1 MLLANLA
8 TQINKGLTR
17 SAISKA
23 SDWAM
28 DYRYIKNLRTGIPE
42 LYSFDLHPWSLEMHD
57 CTANHIVGQ
66 KAAQMAFTETAINR
80 AFKTIDID
88 HQSVGYVLPTERPDA
103 ADFSSS
109 RFDPALEMS
118 PHLSA
123 LFCDTKNLGLK
134 RAGMASLYVR
144 SARSRSQL
152 KSIPAGTMIFDEVD
166 EMAPW
171 SLILGRERASGQF
184 VKFEFDLST
193 PTVPKFGIN
202 GEFLQSDQRHYYF
215 ECPCCSRYTELIFP
229 ECLVITAESYYD
241 EKIKD
246 SYYICKEC
254 KGKIDHF
261 DKVNWLRPIER
272 GGKAQWQANF
282 KGRHIY
288 GYHVNQMYSFTI
300 EPWEFAVSALKRHQ
314 SEEDET
320 EFWNSKLGLPHVT
333 KGAQISD
340 DDIEKC
346 TGRYARAGSAG
357 TNQFVCM
364 GIDVGNKIH
373 IEITE
378 YLRDPKKAA
387 KTKDVNLM
395 SEARVLWHGTVDE
408 FEEIDDYV
416 FQYDVN
422 SVVIDRQPEQRKSKE
437 FSNRFRGIART
448 CVTTGD
454 KISGRDIVEHDWE
467 DEDSISIDKTS
478 WLDVALRRFKAGT
491 IKIPMDTD
499 LEYRDHIKEPVRVYK
514 KNAQGQPR
522 GIYLAAGADH
532 YAMARCY
539 CEIAFKVAMAK
550 GSNEDIT

>member
-1 MLLANLA
+1 MLSTLAQ
-8 TQINKGLTR
+8 QINRGLTR
-17 SAISKA
+17 AAISKS

-28 DYRYIKNLRTGIPE
+28 NYRWIKNLRTGIPE

-57 CTANHIVGQ
+57 CPANHMVGQ

-171 SLILGRERASGQF
+171 SLILGRERQSGQF

-202 GEFLQSDQRHYYF
+202 GEFILSDQRHFYF
-215 ECPCCSRYTELIFP
+215 QCPRCSRHTELIFP
-229 ECLVITAESYYD
+229 DCLKITAETYY
-241 EKIKD
+241 EEGIKN

-254 KGKIDHF
+254 KKKLDHF

-272 GGKAQWQANF
+272 GGKAQWQPSYQ
-282 KGRHIY
+282 GRHIH
-288 GYHVNQMYSFTI
+288 GYHINQMYSFTI
-300 EPWEFAVSALKRHQ
+300 EPWEFAVSALKRHA

-320 EFWNSKLGLPHVT
+320 EFHNSKLGLPHVV
-333 KGAQISD
+333 KGAQIND
-340 DDIEKC
+340 DDIEEC
-346 TGRYARAGSAG
+346 TGLYARSGSAG
-357 TNQFVCM
+357 SNQFVCM

-378 YLRDPKKAA
+378 YLLDEKKAA

-422 SVVIDRQPEQRKSKE
+422 SIVIDRQPEQRKSKE
-437 FSNRFRGIART
+437 FSNRFRGIAHT

-478 WLDVALRRFKAGT
+478 WLDVALRRFKART

-550 GSNEDIT
+550 GSNEDIN